1 MAHCF
6 SRSGRLKRA
15 LECYELAHEMKEEHY
30 GKGAQNE
37 DIAKSKHNLGKCLWQ
52 LGQNK
57 NAINYFEESLKIRG
71 NIFGH
76 EDMKVANTLY
86 SLGLT
91 NRDMGVKRHLRARAL
106 FEEALNIAKKVD
118 GKKILET
125 KINQALSS
133 LIC

>member
-1 MAHCF
+1 MANCF

-30 GKGAQNE
+30 GKDTLNE
-37 DIAKSKHNLGKCLWQ
+37 DIAKSLHNLGNCLWR

-57 NAINYFEESLKIRG
+57 DALGYFQEALKIRRSILG
-71 NIFGH
+71 DKHI
-76 EDMKVANTLY
+76 KVANTLY

-91 NRDMGVKRHLRARAL
+91 NRDIGVKRHPRARYL
-106 FEEALNIAKKVD
+106 FEEALKISKEVEGGKVLES
-118 GKKILET
+118 KID
-125 KINQALSS
+125 QALSS